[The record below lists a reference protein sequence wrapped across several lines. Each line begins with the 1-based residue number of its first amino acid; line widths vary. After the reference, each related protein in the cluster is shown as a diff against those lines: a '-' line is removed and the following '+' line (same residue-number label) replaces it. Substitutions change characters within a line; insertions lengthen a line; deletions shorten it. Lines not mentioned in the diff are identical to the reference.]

1 MIRQIDDGGSVG
13 RCRIVQ
19 HQRVF
24 VCKRIAHRK
33 LQVSR
38 KAVLSVGTHCPQ
50 HQAAVHDAA
59 LVHFLGKCAVQMVRP
74 VVGFQFICF
83 AIQCEARF
91 LNAVGIAADERAEYA
106 AQFVIL
112 QLTVAQRHVTQLTGV
127 VLYPYIG
134 DDAAVLDDSHT
145 HARGVFQNIL
155 VNLLAVLRPAIIMAR
170 DRHRMF
176 PPTFSRARRALS
188 FCYFILPR
196 NAAKGNAYLPAC
208 ACIRAHDMINSIHSW
223 EDGLWNER

>member
-1 MIRQIDDGGSVG
+1 MLPLYTFLANVP
-13 RCRIVQ
+13 CRW
-19 HQRVF
+19 
-24 VCKRIAHRK
+24 
-33 LQVSR
+33 
-38 KAVLSVGTHCPQ
+38 
-50 HQAAVHDAA
+50 
-59 LVHFLGKCAVQMVRP
+59 VRP

-112 QLTVAQRHVTQLTGV
+112 QRTVAQRHVTQLTGV

-170 DRHRMF
+170 DRHLYVPSHIF
-176 PPTFSRARRALS
+176 PRCGRALS

-208 ACIRAHDMINSIHSW
+208 ACIRAP
-223 EDGLWNER
+223 